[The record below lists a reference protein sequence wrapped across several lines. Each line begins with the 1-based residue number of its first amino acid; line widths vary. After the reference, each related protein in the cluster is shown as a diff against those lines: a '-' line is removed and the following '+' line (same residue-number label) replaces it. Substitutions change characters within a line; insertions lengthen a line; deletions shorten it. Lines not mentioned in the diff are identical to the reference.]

1 MDLDQTRAQFSAT
14 IFCSFVLS
22 TASLHGNPLSVPR
35 GAWAVSLPQNVLKMV
50 LEMGMEFLLR
60 VMRKFWN

>member
-1 MDLDQTRAQFSAT
+1 M
-14 IFCSFVLS
+14 
-22 TASLHGNPLSVPR
+22 SLHRKPLNVPC
-35 GAWAVSLPQNVLKMV
+35 GAWAVSLPQNALKMV